1 MSRYVL
7 AIALLVS
14 FAASVQAAAPV
25 SASKS
30 HGVILCGR
38 WQACPVNTGVR
49 L

>member
-1 MSRYVL
+1 MSRFIL
-7 AIALLVS
+7 ATALLVS

-25 SASKS
+25 TASKS

-38 WQACPVNTGVR
+38 WNTCVVHSGVR